1 MKKQLKQL
9 IGLQDAEIQIKILKI
24 SINNF
29 PEKLLLLDKEL
40 EDQTKKME
48 DEDNKLN
55 VLKQEYRSHD
65 SNTQICISQIKK
77 SEAKLVSAKTNKE
90 YQSSLKEIDDLK
102 KKNSQI
108 ESNMLVLLDE
118 MDDLEKNIS
127 QKKIRH
133 TQFVHDIS
141 LKKKEAEE
149 IAEQDNKRLISLE
162 KKHMEIS
169 QAIEPKL
176 LNRFNSTKMQQNN
189 GIVMSAVSNAVCSGC
204 NMNIPPQKY
213 NELQRGENLQFCP
226 FCHRIIYWNE
236 V

>member
-9 IGLQDAEIQIKILKI
+9 IGLQDAESQIEILKT

-40 EDQTKKME
+40 DAQTKKME
-48 DEDNKLN
+48 DEENKLN

-77 SEAKLVSAKTNKE
+77 SEGKLVSAKTNKE

-108 ESNMLVLLDE
+108 ESNMLLLLDE
-118 MDDLEKNIS
+118 MDNLEKNIL
-127 QKKIRH
+127 QKKLEH
-133 TQFVHDIS
+133 THFLHDIS
-141 LKKKEAEE
+141 LKKKEIEK
-149 IAEQDNKRLISLE
+149 IAELDNKKLVLLE
-162 KKHMEIS
+162 KKYMEIS
-169 QAIEPKL
+169 QEIDAKL
-176 LNRFNSTKMQQNN
+176 LNTFNLTKMQQSN
-189 GIVMSAVSNAVCSGC
+189 GVVMSAVSDAVCSGC
-204 NMNIPPQKY
+204 NMNIPPQEY
-213 NELQRGENLQFCP
+213 NELQRGESLQFCP

-236 V
+236 I